1 MNTNNTKF
9 PNSNV
14 PMHNKFGVHMP
25 PVYRVVKPSELPAET
40 ATVDEEGLEYSDVY
54 PLQFTS
60 SSFSH
65 NDVSNNNKQTATS
78 SNTFVLNDYI
88 KKP

>member
-9 PNSNV
+9 PNSTM
-14 PMHNKFGVHMP
+14 PQFNKVGVHMP

-40 ATVDEEGLEYSDVY
+40 ATVDEEGLEYPDVY
-54 PLQFTS
+54 PLQFIS

-65 NDVSNNNKQTATS
+65 NDVSNNKQAAAS
-78 SNTFVLNDYI
+78 SSTFVLNDYI

>member
-1 MNTNNTKF
+1 MNTNSKF
-9 PNSNV
+9 PNNH
-14 PMHNKFGVHMP
+14 MTQYNKFGVQP
-25 PVYRVVKPSELPAET
+25 QYVYRVLKPSEVPAEKL
-40 ATVDEEGLEYSDVY
+40 VDEEGLEYSDVY
-54 PLQFTS
+54 PLQFAA

-65 NDVSNNNKQTATS
+65 VDASNNKQTAAS

>member
-1 MNTNNTKF
+1 MNTNTKF
-9 PNSNV
+9 PNSAM
-14 PMHNKFGVHMP
+14 PQYNKFGVHMQ
-25 PVYRVVKPSELPAET
+25 PVYRVLKPSEVPADT
-40 ATVDEEGLEYSDVY
+40 LVDEEGLEYSDVY
-54 PLQFTS
+54 PLQFIA

-65 NDVSNNNKQTATS
+65 VDASNNKQTAAS

>member
-1 MNTNNTKF
+1 M
-9 PNSNV
+9 PQY
-14 PMHNKFGVHMP
+14 NKFGVQP
-25 PVYRVVKPSELPAET
+25 QYVYRVLKPSEVPAEP
-40 ATVDEEGLEYSDVY
+40 VVNEDGLEYSDVY
-54 PLQFTS
+54 PLQFTA

-65 NDVSNNNKQTATS
+65 VDASNNNKQTAAST

>member
-1 MNTNNTKF
+1 MNTNTKF

-14 PMHNKFGVHMP
+14 PMHNKFGMHMP
-25 PVYRVVKPSELPAET
+25 PVYRVLKPSEVPAET
-40 ATVDEEGLEYSDVY
+40 LVDEEGLEYSDVY
-54 PLQFTS
+54 PLQFTA

-65 NDVSNNNKQTATS
+65 VDASNNNKQTAAST

>member
-1 MNTNNTKF
+1 MNTNTNTKF
-9 PNSNV
+9 PHSNV

-25 PVYRVVKPSELPAET
+25 PVYRVLKPSEVPAET
-40 ATVDEEGLEYSDVY
+40 LVDEEGLEYSDVY
-54 PLQFTS
+54 PLQFTA

-65 NDVSNNNKQTATS
+65 VDASNNKQTAAST

>member
-1 MNTNNTKF
+1 MNTNTKF
-9 PNSNV
+9 RNSNV

-25 PVYRVVKPSELPAET
+25 PVYRVIKPSEIPPDK
-40 ATVDEEGLEYSDVY
+40 VVNEEGLEYSDVY
-54 PLQFTS
+54 PLEWST

-65 NDVSNNNKQTATS
+65 EDASSIKQTAAS
-78 SNTFVLNDYI
+78 INTFVLNDYL

>member
-1 MNTNNTKF
+1 
-9 PNSNV
+9 
-14 PMHNKFGVHMP
+14 MP
-25 PVYRVVKPSELPAET
+25 PVYRVLKPSEVPADT
-40 ATVDEEGLEYSDVY
+40 LVDEEGLEYSDVY
-54 PLQFTS
+54 PLQFTA

-65 NDVSNNNKQTATS
+65 VVDASNNNKQTAAST

>member
-9 PNSNV
+9 PNSAM
-14 PMHNKFGVHMP
+14 PQFNKFGMHMP
-25 PVYRVVKPSELPAET
+25 PVYKVLKPSEVPADK
-40 ATVDEEGLEYSDVY
+40 AVDEQGLEYSDVY
-54 PLQFTS
+54 PLEWGT

-65 NDVSNNNKQTATS
+65 DASSNKQTAAS
-78 SNTFVLNDYI
+78 SSTFILNDYI